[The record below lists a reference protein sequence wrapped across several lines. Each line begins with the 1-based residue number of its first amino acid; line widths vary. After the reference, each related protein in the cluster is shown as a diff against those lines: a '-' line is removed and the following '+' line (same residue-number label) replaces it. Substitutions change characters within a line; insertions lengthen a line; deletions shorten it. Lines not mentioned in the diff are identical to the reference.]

1 MTVRVHPC
9 DVYNLDDLFLHL
21 LFVVAAGNDDKIKI
35 KALGSD
41 AQ

>member
-9 DVYNLDDLFLHL
+9 DADNFDDLFLHL
-21 LFVVAAGNDDKIKI
+21 LFVVAAGNDKIKI